1 MSKPLSERLDIA
13 IKIHEDMSGESAMSR
28 TLREAAALAR
38 RVEGAAVGRLD
49 IGRDDLDDA
58 EMVEIV
64 MDPNHVSHL
73 QYQRVRIVPEPVEG
87 GA

>member
-1 MSKPLSERLDIA
+1 MSKLLSERLEA
-13 IKIHEDMSGESAMSR
+13 EAK
-28 TLREAAALAR
+28 LRRCCGQVHIVKLLDEAAALAR

-49 IGRDDLDDA
+49 IGRDDFDDA

-64 MDPNHVSHL
+64 MDPSHVSHL